1 MSANFKLIDFFWLER
16 MPLVHVG
23 LLIFHRMHFAIENVT
38 NRIFFGL
45 GKQGMSCKKQMR
57 RRRGISVQKGGKFE
71 HTYNQQSFSLS
82 KKLSL
87 GQKQF
92 FDEWVMFEL
101 CILNAHGALWWP
113 KTAIHFL
120 MSCFL
125 FLFSFFR
132 F

>member
-1 MSANFKLIDFFWLER
+1 
-16 MPLVHVG
+16 
-23 LLIFHRMHFAIENVT
+23 
-38 NRIFFGL
+38 
-45 GKQGMSCKKQMR
+45 MR

-101 CILNAHGALWWP
+101 CILNAHGALLIALNFHSNNYFDSLLIE
-113 KTAIHFL
+113 KN
-120 MSCFL
+120 MSG
-125 FLFSFFR
+125 
-132 F
+132 